1 MARWLCSRKG
11 IPYEPTGPK
20 SHAQEQETE
29 LTKLAAAVREALDM
43 DAVYEILGLPDP
55 AHANDR

>member
-1 MARWLCSRKG
+1 MRHRSRSP
-11 IPYEPTGPK
+11 IEAPVPK
-20 SHAQEQETE
+20 SHAEEQEEE

-43 DAVYEILGLPDP
+43 DAVYAILGLPNP